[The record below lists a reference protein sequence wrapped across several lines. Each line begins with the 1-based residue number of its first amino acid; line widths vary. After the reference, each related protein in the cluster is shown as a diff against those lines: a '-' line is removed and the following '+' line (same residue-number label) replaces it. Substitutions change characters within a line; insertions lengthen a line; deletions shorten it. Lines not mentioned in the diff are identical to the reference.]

1 MKKCEY
7 CVVYDKHQCEL
18 GYCNQAINRMMEME
32 KFRIEQE
39 ARFAANTSTKNINI
53 TKRKDK

>member
-7 CVVYDKHQCEL
+7 CVVYDKHPCEQ
-18 GYCNQAINRMMEME
+18 GYCSQATNRMMEME

-39 ARFAANTSTKNINI
+39 AHFAANTSTKNINI

>member
-7 CVVYDKHQCEL
+7 CVVCDKRQCDP
-18 GYCNQAINRMMEME
+18 GYCRQSIDRMMEME
-32 KFRIEQE
+32 KFKIEQE

>member
-7 CVVYDKHQCEL
+7 CVVYDKHHCEHD
-18 GYCNQAINRMMEME
+18 YCSQAINRMMEME

-39 ARFAANTSTKNINI
+39 ACFAANTSTKNINI